1 MAEHIITGL
10 EPVKRKKGWFELI
23 TKDNPP
29 FYIDEE
35 ILYKNELSIGR
46 ILSDAGLKQIKEN
59 ADLAWLKFR
68 SLQIISRRMISER
81 DLKRKLGPERKPSA
95 TTDSAMLWLKRF
107 GYIDDH
113 KYAGACIRT
122 QLSRG
127 GKSRLY
133 LKMKLREKGIS
144 MDIAEEALDLELK
157 EYDEISVVIELARKK
172 QKTLRN
178 LPALKA
184 KQKLLNFLKGKGFSW
199 EAINK
204 AAAAI
209 KNNRENE

>member
-10 EPVKRKKGWFELI
+10 EPVKRKKGWFELV
-23 TKDNPP
+23 TKDGPP

-35 ILYKNELSIGR
+35 TLYKNELSIGR
-46 ILSDAGLKQIKEN
+46 ILSEARLKQIKEN
-59 ADLAWLKFR
+59 ADIAWLKFR

-81 DLKRKLGPERKPSA
+81 DLKRKLSSERKPSA
-95 TTDSAMLWLKRF
+95 TRDSAITWLKSF

-113 KYAGACIRT
+113 KYAGACIRS

-133 LKMKLREKGIS
+133 LRKKLREKGIS
-144 MDIAEEALDLELK
+144 MEIAEEALDLELK
-157 EYDEISVVIELARKK
+157 EYDEISVVIELAKKK
-172 QKTLRN
+172 QRTLRN
-178 LPALKA
+178 LPPLKA
-184 KQKLLNFLKGKGFSW
+184 KQKLINFLRGKGFNW

-204 AAAAI
+204 AAAVVI
-209 KNNRENE
+209 NNEENE